1 MLTIHPS
8 TQKLEPLHTHPTQIY
23 ALRIFGTFMAFN
35 LISIM
40 FTLEANTFMFIREFS
55 LGLVKFYNWNFMFY
69 ENSSINYAG
78 AENCSPFHP
87 HDMLD
92 SIEDFYHWP
101 FCFFS
106 FSHTHSDNYTR
117 QSLLPFAEPCRG
129 KNFLFYFCFVIP
141 ATLYQLLNI
150 SSHITTIMAARAF
163 NHFSCWERFHC
174 YVFLNN
180 HENSFWAFL
189 YCYLHFVVSS
199 FTLHSLRN
207 EKTLIVR
214 IISI

>member
-40 FTLEANTFMFIREFS
+40 FTLEANTFMLYESLVSAWWSFIIGI
-55 LGLVKFYNWNFMFY
+55 LCFMRTHLLIMQELKIAHHFTRMICWTALKT
-69 ENSSINYAG
+69 STIVLFA
-78 AENCSPFHP
+78 
-87 HDMLD
+87 
-92 SIEDFYHWP
+92 
-101 FCFFS
+101 
-106 FSHTHSDNYTR
+106 FSHSPIHTNNYTR
-117 QSLLPFAEPCRG
+117 QSLLPFAEPCRR

-207 EKTLIVR
+207 EKPLIVR